1 MLLVTAPTQEI
12 ASEIARWANPHLLH
26 QPLNDH
32 DPIPSFAFPYSPA
45 EAELGAVYEF
55 RLNHVVH
62 VDDPLAL
69 SRMRID
75 DVLDCAP

>member
-1 MLLVTAPTQEI
+1 MMLVTAATQAI

-26 QPLNDH
+26 QPLHDD

-45 EAELGAVYEF
+45 EAGLGAVFEF

-75 DVLDCAP
+75 EVLDCAP

>member
-1 MLLVTAPTQEI
+1 MLLVTAPTQAM

-26 QPLNDH
+26 LPLH
-32 DPIPSFAFPYSPA
+32 DDDPMPSFAFPYSPA
-45 EAELGAVYEF
+45 EAELGAVFEF
-55 RLNHVVH
+55 RLNHVVQ

-75 DVLDCAP
+75 DARACTQ